1 MLLVSPNLFNKSK
14 RDTAYEIMKY
24 FINFYGFMVF
34 QNTRDLTD
42 IKHQDS
48 AIV

>member
-24 FINFYGFMVF
+24 FINLYGFMVL
-34 QNTRDLTD
+34 QNTLDLTV

-48 AIV
+48 AFV